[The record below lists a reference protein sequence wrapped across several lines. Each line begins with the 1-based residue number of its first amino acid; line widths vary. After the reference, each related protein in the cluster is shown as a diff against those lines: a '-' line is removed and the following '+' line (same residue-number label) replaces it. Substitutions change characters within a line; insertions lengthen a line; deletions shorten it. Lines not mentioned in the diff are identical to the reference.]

1 MLPRCSPFRLGGW
14 GGRNTRGNKER
25 EGLVSFWNL
34 LLCLGCV
41 CAGAIYFFSLFSRSS
56 DSHHPPV
63 KNRLSAVPACC
74 AAVVGRALKGQASLV
89 GMMLLPF
96 SVAAFSC
103 LGPESREMSKGRGG
117 FRGQGVV
124 CLCLCENRCGERTR
138 LLDVASCGST
148 VS

>member
-1 MLPRCSPFRLGGW
+1 MRYVLGP
-14 GGRNTRGNKER
+14 
-25 EGLVSFWNL
+25 L
-34 LLCLGCV
+34 L
-41 CAGAIYFFSLFSRSS
+41 FFFLAFP
-56 DSHHPPV
+56 DLQISHHPPV
-63 KNRLSAVPACC
+63 KTRLSAVPACC

-124 CLCLCENRCGERTR
+124 CLCLRENRCGEKTR

>member
-1 MLPRCSPFRLGGW
+1 MCW
-14 GGRNTRGNKER
+14 GH
-25 EGLVSFWNL
+25 L
-34 LLCLGCV
+34 
-41 CAGAIYFFSLFSRSS
+41 FFFLSSRSS

-117 FRGQGVV
+117 VSRA
-124 CLCLCENRCGERTR
+124 RCG
-138 LLDVASCGST
+138 
-148 VS
+148 VSVSV